1 MSQEKKMPMISPMLR
16 GPAAPA
22 AAFLAILLL
31 GMPVSKAAAQPLG
44 SSPLSAPGAT
54 APSGTVTVIK
64 DSPIIT
70 KDPNPLLRNVIS
82 LNAQDANLSEIL
94 KVMADRSSMN
104 FVAGEGV
111 QKAKIS
117 IILNKTPVSEAIDLI
132 VRAAGLSYEII
143 GNSVLIGEQGKLK
156 DEVGQSGYVIALNY
170 ADAAEVAVLLAD
182 FSKNVKVD
190 RGGNRLIAYASPRV
204 INEIERIVR
213 SIDHPHTQVLLE
225 TRLIEVTVDNTDR
238 FGIDWGALSPISTG
252 ISFPTVP
259 VAKGY
264 LLSGGARAPISL
276 NILLDMLI
284 QNGDAR
290 VLMNSK
296 LTTTNN
302 REASLHIGEKIP
314 YVIQQYN
321 SAAVA
326 GGGANQQVQH
336 EDVGVKIKMQ
346 PHVNEDAEI
355 TLNLEPEVSSITGFK
370 GPNSD
375 LPLVKVRTTKTTVRV
390 ADGQTIFLAGLLSE
404 EETTELRKLPILG
417 QIPLI
422 GILFTHRLAVKR
434 KTNLIIEVKPKI
446 IRKSSD
452 LIFEAGGVKGAVP
465 AAK

>member
-1 MSQEKKMPMISPMLR
+1 MSQEKRMPMISPMRR
-16 GPAAPA
+16 GPAAPVSA
-22 AAFLAILLL
+22 LLALILL
-31 GMPVSKAAAQPLG
+31 GMPASEAAAQPLG
-44 SSPLSAPGAT
+44 SSPLSAPAAT
-54 APSGTVTVIK
+54 SPSGTVTVIK

-225 TRLIEVTVDNTDR
+225 TRLIEVTVDNTDK

-252 ISFPTVP
+252 ISFPAAP

-264 LLSGGARAPISL
+264 LLSGGTRAPISL

-346 PHVNEDAEI
+346 PHVNEDSEI

-422 GILFTHRLAVKR
+422 GALFTHKLAVKR

-452 LIFEAGGVKGAVP
+452 LIFEAGGVKDAAP

>member
-1 MSQEKKMPMISPMLR
+1 MLMDR
-16 GPAAPA
+16 TDTRRPAPRRPPFPALKGLSALLLHGALLAVSAAPPAAMAAPA
-22 AAFLAILLL
+22 A
-31 GMPVSKAAAQPLG
+31 Q
-44 SSPLSAPGAT
+44 APAVVEEK
-54 APSGTVTVIK
+54 SE
-64 DSPIIT
+64 SPIIT
-70 KDPNPLLRNVIS
+70 KDPNPQLRVPIS
-82 LNAQDANLSEIL
+82 LNAQDASLSEIL
-94 KVMADRSSMN
+94 KVLADRSSMN

-143 GNSVLIGEQGKLK
+143 GNSVLIGEPGKLK

-170 ADAAEVAVLLAD
+170 ADAEEVATLLAD

-225 TRLIEVTVDNTDR
+225 TRLIEVTVDDQDKY
-238 FGIDWGALSPISTG
+238 GVDWGALSPVQTG
-252 ISFPTVP
+252 VNFPAAP
-259 VAKGY
+259 VGDGYVLKG
-264 LLSGGARAPISL
+264 GIRQPISL
-276 NILLDMLI
+276 NVLLDLLI
-284 QNGDAR
+284 QKGDAR

-314 YVIQQYN
+314 YVIQSYN
-321 SAAVA
+321 SAATA

-336 EDVGVKIKMQ
+336 EDVGVKIRMM
-346 PHVNEDAEI
+346 PHVNEDSEI
-355 TLNLEPEVSSITGFK
+355 TLSLEPEVSSITGFK
-370 GPNSD
+370 GPASD
-375 LPLVKVRTTKTTVRV
+375 LPLVKIRTTKTTVRV
-390 ADGQTIFLAGLLSE
+390 ADGQTVFLAGLLSE
-404 EETTELRKLPILG
+404 EETQELRKLPVLG

-422 GILFTHRLAVKR
+422 GALFTHRLEVKR

-446 IRKSSD
+446 IRKASD
-452 LIFEAGGVKGAVP
+452 LVFEPDVQKTEP
-465 AAK
+465 AK

>member
-1 MSQEKKMPMISPMLR
+1 MRLTNSTSFLWVFLCS
-16 GPAAPA
+16 
-22 AAFLAILLL
+22 AFLSVQ
-31 GMPVSKAAAQPLG
+31 PVSAGLLASGAGPGTPVAASLP
-44 SSPLSAPGAT
+44 AT
-54 APSGTVTVIK
+54 PPVEAK
-64 DSPIIT
+64 NESPIVT
-70 KDPNPLLRNVIS
+70 KDPNPQLRVPIS

-111 QKAKIS
+111 QKAKIT

-170 ADAAEVAVLLAD
+170 ADAEEVAGMLSD
-182 FSKNVKVD
+182 FAKNVKVD

-225 TRLIEVTVDNTDR
+225 VRLIEVTIDNNDR
-238 FGIDWGALSPISTG
+238 YGIDWGALSPISTS
-252 ISFPTVP
+252 IAFPQ
-259 VAKGY
+259 VAATEGY
-264 LLSGGARAPISL
+264 LLKNGIRGPINM

-284 QNGDAR
+284 QNGNAR

-302 REASLHIGEKIP
+302 REASLLIGEKIP
-314 YVIQQYN
+314 YVVQSYN
-321 SAAVA
+321 SAATT
-326 GGGANQQVQH
+326 GGGANQQIQK
-336 EDVGVKIKMQ
+336 EEVGVKIRMM

-390 ADGQTIFLAGLLSE
+390 ADGQTVFLAGLMSE
-404 EETTELRKLPILG
+404 EETEELRKLPILG
-417 QIPLI
+417 QIPLV
-422 GILFTHRLAVKR
+422 GWLFTHRLAVKR

-452 LIFEAGGVKGAVP
+452 LVFEASTLKVDSA

>member
-1 MSQEKKMPMISPMLR
+1 MTKICRVPQSL
-16 GPAAPA
+16 AAPLLA
-22 AAFLAILLL
+22 PQLITVQVLTLQLFAILFFCLL
-31 GMPVSKAAAQPLG
+31 PINLH
-44 SSPLSAPGAT
+44 AT
-54 APSGTVTVIK
+54 EVVEIK
-64 DSPIIT
+64 LESPIIT
-70 KDPNPLLRNVIS
+70 KDPNPLLRTTIS
-82 LNAQDANLSEIL
+82 LTAQDANLSEIL

-143 GNSVLIGEQGKLK
+143 GNSVLIGESGKLK

-170 ADAAEVAVLLAD
+170 ADAEEVAGMLAD
-182 FSKNVKVD
+182 LSKSIKVD
-190 RGGNRLIAYASPRV
+190 KGGNRLIAYASPRV

-213 SIDHPHTQVLLE
+213 SLDHPHTQVMLE
-225 TRLIEVTVDNTDR
+225 TRLIEVSVDEQNKY
-238 FGIDWGALSPISTG
+238 GIDWGSLSPVQTSIG
-252 ISFPTVP
+252 FPGS
-259 VAKGY
+259 ALAQGY
-264 LLSGGARAPISL
+264 LLKGGTRGPLSL
-276 NILLDMLI
+276 NLLLDMLI

-302 REASLHIGEKIP
+302 REATLHIGEKIP
-314 YVIQQYN
+314 YVIQSYN
-321 SAAVA
+321 SAALA

-336 EDVGVKIKMQ
+336 EDVGVKIRME

-375 LPLVKVRTTKTTVRV
+375 LPLVKVRKTKTTVRV

-404 EETTELRKLPILG
+404 EETVELRKLPILG
-417 QIPLI
+417 QIPVL
-422 GILFTHRLAVKR
+422 GSLFTHKLMVKR
-434 KTNLIIEVKPKI
+434 RTNLIIEIRPKI

-452 LIFEAGGVKGAVP
+452 LVMTDPFRSDST

>member
-1 MSQEKKMPMISPMLR
+1 MLTNTLR
-16 GPAAPA
+16 ASALALLSALAAQAQPLGTSAVSAPGAAAPAAPA
-22 AAFLAILLL
+22 AAAR
-31 GMPVSKAAAQPLG
+31 SE
-44 SSPLSAPGAT
+44 
-54 APSGTVTVIK
+54 
-64 DSPIIT
+64 SPIIT
-70 KDPNPLLRNVIS
+70 KDPNPALRNPIS

-94 KVMADRSSMN
+94 KVLSDRSSMN

-143 GNSVLIGEQGKLK
+143 GNSVLIGEMGKLK

-170 ADAAEVAVLLAD
+170 ADAAEVATMLSD

-238 FGIDWGALSPISTG
+238 YGIDWGALSPISTG
-252 ISFPTVP
+252 VAFPEVKATE
-259 VAKGY
+259 GY
-264 LLSGGARAPISL
+264 LLKNGVRGPIAL
-276 NILLDMLI
+276 NLVLDMLI

-302 REASLHIGEKIP
+302 REASLLIGEKIP
-314 YVIQQYN
+314 YLVQSYN
-321 SAAVA
+321 ASATSNS
-326 GGGANQQVQH
+326 GANLEVQK
-336 EDVGVKIKMQ
+336 EEVGVKIRMQ
-346 PHVNEDAEI
+346 PHVNEDSEI
-355 TLNLEPEVSSITGFK
+355 TLALEPEVSSITGFK
-370 GPNSD
+370 GPSSD

-390 ADGQTIFLAGLLSE
+390 ADGQTVFLAGLLSE
-404 EETTELRKLPILG
+404 DETEELRKLPILG
-417 QIPLI
+417 QIPLV
-422 GILFTHRLAVKR
+422 GALFTHRFAVKR

-446 IRKSSD
+446 IRKASD
-452 LIFEAGGVKGAVP
+452 LSYEAAAIQPDSAGA
-465 AAK
+465 K

>member
-1 MSQEKKMPMISPMLR
+1 MHIHSLFPRASL
-16 GPAAPA
+16 PALIAAGIAASLPA
-22 AAFLAILLL
+22 
-31 GMPVSKAAAQPLG
+31 GAQT
-44 SSPLSAPGAT
+44 APGAT
-54 APSGTVTVIK
+54 AASK
-64 DSPIIT
+64 EESPIVT
-70 KDPNPLLRNVIS
+70 KDPNPQLRVPIS

-94 KVMADRSSMN
+94 KVLADRSSMN

-143 GNSVLIGEQGKLK
+143 GNSVLIGEAGNLK

-170 ADAAEVAVLLAD
+170 ANAEEVAEMLTD
-182 FSKNVKVD
+182 FSKNIKVD

-225 TRLIEVTVDNTDR
+225 TRLIEVTLDHNDR
-238 FGIDWGALSPISTG
+238 YGIDWGNLSPISTG
-252 ISFPTVP
+252 LAFPQVKATE
-259 VAKGY
+259 GY
-264 LLSGGARAPISL
+264 LLKNGSRSPL
-276 NILLDMLI
+276 NLNLLLDLLI

-302 REASLHIGEKIP
+302 REASLLIGQKIP
-314 YVIQQYN
+314 YVIQSYN
-321 SAAVA
+321 TAASSA
-326 GGGANQQVQH
+326 GGANLQVQK
-336 EDVGVKIKMQ
+336 EEVGVKMKML
-346 PHVNEDAEI
+346 PHVNEDSEI
-355 TLNLEPEVSSITGFK
+355 TLSLEPEVSSITGFK

-390 ADGQTIFLAGLLSE
+390 ADGQTVFLAGLLSE
-404 EETTELRKLPILG
+404 EETEELRKLPVLG
-417 QIPLI
+417 QIPLL
-422 GILFTHRLAVKR
+422 GALFTHRLLVKS

-446 IRKSSD
+446 IRKTSD
-452 LIFEAGGVKGAVP
+452 LVFEPVGAKADS
-465 AAK
+465 AAAR

>member
-1 MSQEKKMPMISPMLR
+1 MNHDGEIQMTAFRKSGSAALPGALFALITVLIGTVE
-16 GPAAPA
+16 AAP
-22 AAFLAILLL
+22 L
-31 GMPVSKAAAQPLG
+31 GAGLTSA
-44 SSPLSAPGAT
+44 SPSGPGA
-54 APSGTVTVIK
+54 AVVEGKVE
-64 DSPIIT
+64 SPIIT
-70 KDPNPLLRNVIS
+70 KDPNPLLRMPIS

-170 ADAAEVAVLLAD
+170 ADAGEVAILLSD

-238 FGIDWGALSPISTG
+238 YGIDWGALSPVSTG
-252 ISFPTVP
+252 IGFPSAP
-259 VAKGY
+259 VTKGY
-264 LLSGGARAPISL
+264 LLKGGTRAPINL

-302 REASLHIGEKIP
+302 REASLLIGEKIP
-314 YVIQQYN
+314 YVIQSYN

-326 GGGANQQVQH
+326 GGGANQQIQH
-336 EDVGVKIKMQ
+336 EEVGVKMRMQ
-346 PHVNEDAEI
+346 PHVNEDSEI

-375 LPLVKVRTTKTTVRV
+375 LPLVKVRNTKTTVRV
-390 ADGQTIFLAGLLSE
+390 KDGQTIFLAGLLSE

-422 GILFTHRLAVKR
+422 GVLFTHTLKIKR

-446 IRKSSD
+446 IRNSSE
-452 LIFEAGGVKGAVP
+452 LVFETGAVNADS
-465 AAK
+465 AAVK

>member
-1 MSQEKKMPMISPMLR
+1 MPMKSPSSR
-16 GPAAPA
+16 GTSALHGGMAALLLLGLSGSGAFAGPLGASSLSGTPAPA
-22 AAFLAILLL
+22 A
-31 GMPVSKAAAQPLG
+31 
-44 SSPLSAPGAT
+44 
-54 APSGTVTVIK
+54 GTVELK
-64 DSPIIT
+64 SESPIVT

-170 ADAAEVAVLLAD
+170 ADAEEVAGLLVD
-182 FSKNVKVD
+182 FSKNIKVD

-213 SIDHPHTQVLLE
+213 SIDHPVTQVLLE
-225 TRLIEVTVDNTDR
+225 TRLIEVTVDNTDKY
-238 FGIDWGALSPISTG
+238 GIDWGALSPVSTG
-252 ISFPTVP
+252 IAFPAVP
-259 VAKGY
+259 VSQGY
-264 LLSGGARAPISL
+264 LLKGGTRAPIGL

-302 REASLHIGEKIP
+302 REASLLIGEKIP
-314 YVIQQYN
+314 YVIQSYN
-321 SAAVA
+321 AAAAA
-326 GGGANQQVQH
+326 GGGASQQVQK
-336 EDVGVKIKMQ
+336 EEVGVKIKMQ
-346 PHVNEDAEI
+346 PHVNEDSEI

-370 GPNSD
+370 GPNQD

-390 ADGQTIFLAGLLSE
+390 ADGQTVFIAGLLQE
-404 EETTELRKLPILG
+404 EESTELSKFPVLG
-417 QIPLI
+417 QIPVI
-422 GILFTHRLAVKR
+422 GALFTHRFNTKR

-452 LIFEAGGVKGAVP
+452 LVFETGGVKSDSGAV
-465 AAK
+465 K

>member
-1 MSQEKKMPMISPMLR
+1 MHANPTGTGPHDALPSALLTAFASRLAMLSILCLSVADSS
-16 GPAAPA
+16 AAS
-22 AAFLAILLL
+22 
-31 GMPVSKAAAQPLG
+31 VSALSGGSVAVTAVEPKAE
-44 SSPLSAPGAT
+44 
-54 APSGTVTVIK
+54 
-64 DSPIIT
+64 SPIIT
-70 KDPNPLLRNVIS
+70 KDPNPLLRLTIS

-117 IILNKTPVSEAIDLI
+117 IILNKTPVAEAIDLI

-143 GNSVLIGEQGKLK
+143 GNSVLIGEPGKLK

-170 ADAAEVAVLLAD
+170 ADADEVATLLSD
-182 FSKNVKVD
+182 FSKNIKVD
-190 RGGNRLIAYASPRV
+190 RGGNRLVAYASPRV

-225 TRLIEVTVDNTDR
+225 TRLIEVTVDNTDKY
-238 FGIDWGALSPISTG
+238 GIDWGALSPVSAG
-252 ISFPTVP
+252 IAFPQVP
-259 VAKGY
+259 VSDGY
-264 LLSGGARAPISL
+264 LLKGGSRGPISL

-302 REASLHIGEKIP
+302 REASLLIGQKIP
-314 YVIQQYN
+314 YVIQSYN
-321 SAAVA
+321 SAATA

-336 EDVGVKIKMQ
+336 EDVGVKIKMM
-346 PHVNEDAEI
+346 PHVNEDSEI

-375 LPLVKVRTTKTTVRV
+375 LPLVKIRTTKTTVRV
-390 ADGQTIFLAGLLSE
+390 ADGQTVFLAGLMSE
-404 EETTELRKLPILG
+404 EETEELRKLPVLG

-422 GILFTHRLAVKR
+422 GALFTHRLLVKT
-434 KTNLIIEVKPKI
+434 KTNLIIEIKPKI

-452 LIFEAGGVKGAVP
+452 LEYEAGGVKADSGTT
-465 AAK
+465 K

>member
-1 MSQEKKMPMISPMLR
+1 MQTLSIRPI
-16 GPAAPA
+16 A
-22 AAFLAILLL
+22 AALLAACA
-31 GMPVSKAAAQPLG
+31 VSAAPLG
-44 SSPLSAPGAT
+44 SPSLSGPASPAPAEP
-54 APSGTVTVIK
+54 AP
-64 DSPIIT
+64 SPIIT
-70 KDPNPLLRNVIS
+70 KDPNPQLRVPIS

-111 QKAKIS
+111 QKAKIT

-143 GNSVLIGEQGKLK
+143 GNSVLIGEPGKLK

-170 ADAAEVAVLLAD
+170 ADADEVAGMLTD
-182 FSKNVKVD
+182 FSKSVKVD

-225 TRLIEVTVDNTDR
+225 TRLIEVTLDENDKY
-238 FGIDWGALSPISTG
+238 GIDWGNLSPISTG
-252 ISFPTVP
+252 ISFPQVKATE
-259 VAKGY
+259 GY
-264 LLSGGARAPISL
+264 LLKNGMRAPINL
-276 NILLDMLI
+276 NLLLDMLI

-302 REASLHIGEKIP
+302 REASLLIGQKIP
-314 YVIQQYN
+314 YLVQSYN
-321 SAAVA
+321 TGATSNS
-326 GGGANQQVQH
+326 GANLQVQK
-336 EDVGVKIKMQ
+336 EEVGVKVKML

-355 TLNLEPEVSSITGFK
+355 TLMLEPEVSSITGFK
-370 GPNSD
+370 GPSSD

-390 ADGQTIFLAGLLSE
+390 ADGQTVFLAGLLSE
-404 EETTELRKLPILG
+404 EETEELRKLPVLG
-417 QIPLI
+417 QIPLL
-422 GILFTHRLAVKR
+422 GTLFTHRLIVKS
-434 KTNLIIEVKPKI
+434 KTNLIIEVKPRI
-446 IRKSSD
+446 IRKASD
-452 LIFEAGGVKGAVP
+452 LALEGAAMKADSA

>member
-1 MSQEKKMPMISPMLR
+1 MNRDGKMKMFVYKSTGNAMPSALLPI
-16 GPAAPA
+16 
-22 AAFLAILLL
+22 LAILTSA
-31 GMPVSKAAAQPLG
+31 MASVAAPLG
-44 SSPLSAPGAT
+44 TSDLAAPT
-54 APSGTVTVIK
+54 AIAPVAAEVKST
-64 DSPIIT
+64 SPIIT
-70 KDPNPLLRNVIS
+70 KDPNPLLRMPIS
-82 LNAQDANLSEIL
+82 LTAQDANLSEIL

-170 ADAAEVAVLLAD
+170 ADAAEVAVLLSD

-225 TRLIEVTVDNTDR
+225 TRLIEVSVDNTEKY
-238 FGIDWGALSPISTG
+238 GIDWGALSSIQTG
-252 ISFPTVP
+252 LSFPAVP
-259 VAKGY
+259 IAKGY
-264 LLSGGARAPISL
+264 LLKGGTRAPINL
-276 NILLDMLI
+276 NLLLDMLI

-302 REASLHIGEKIP
+302 REASLLIGEKIP
-314 YVIQQYN
+314 YIIQSYN
-321 SAAVA
+321 SASIA

-336 EDVGVKIKMQ
+336 EEVGVKIRMQ
-346 PHVNEDAEI
+346 PHVNEDSEI

-370 GPNSD
+370 GPNAD

-390 ADGQTIFLAGLLSE
+390 KDGQTIFLAGLLSE
-404 EETTELRKLPILG
+404 EETTELRKFPVLG

-422 GILFTHRLAVKR
+422 GALFTNKFYLKR

-452 LIFEAGGVKGAVP
+452 LIFEAGGVKGDTG

>member
-1 MSQEKKMPMISPMLR
+1 MNFTGTR
-16 GPAAPA
+16 
-22 AAFLAILLL
+22 
-31 GMPVSKAAAQPLG
+31 
-44 SSPLSAPGAT
+44 GAT
-54 APSGTVTVIK
+54 AMLCAWAALAALLAASASSAAPLGASATAGSPATGSVSPAAIELK
-64 DSPIIT
+64 QESPIIT

-82 LNAQDANLSEIL
+82 LNAQDASLSEIL

-170 ADAAEVAVLLAD
+170 ADAEEVAGLLSD

-213 SIDHPHTQVLLE
+213 SIDHPVTQVLLE
-225 TRLIEVTVDNTDR
+225 TRLIEVTVDNTDKY
-238 FGIDWGALSPISTG
+238 GIDWGALSPVSTG
-252 ISFPTVP
+252 IGFPAAP
-259 VAKGY
+259 VSQGY
-264 LLSGGARAPISL
+264 LLKGGIRAPVNL

-284 QNGDAR
+284 TNGDAR

-314 YVIQQYN
+314 YVIQTYN
-321 SAAVA
+321 SAAIA

-336 EDVGVKIKMQ
+336 EDVGVKIRMQ

-404 EETTELRKLPILG
+404 EETQELRKLPVLG
-417 QIPLI
+417 QIPLL
-422 GILFTHRLAVKR
+422 GALFTHRLAVKR
-434 KTNLIIEVKPKI
+434 KTNLIIEIKPKI
-446 IRKSSD
+446 IHKSSE
-452 LIFEAGGVKGAVP
+452 LVFETGGVKVDS
-465 AAK
+465 AAAR

>member
-1 MSQEKKMPMISPMLR
+1 MTNIPLPRLAAFPALLAWALALSPAAAAPLGSPALS
-16 GPAAPA
+16 GPAAAPA
-22 AAFLAILLL
+22 APDAK
-31 GMPVSKAAAQPLG
+31 P
-44 SSPLSAPGAT
+44 
-54 APSGTVTVIK
+54 

-70 KDPNPLLRNVIS
+70 KDPNPQLRVPIS

-111 QKAKIS
+111 QKAKIT
-117 IILNKTPVSEAIDLI
+117 IILNKTPVAEAIDLI

-143 GNSVLIGEQGKLK
+143 GNSVLIGEAGKLK

-170 ADAAEVAVLLAD
+170 ADAEEVAGMLAD

-190 RGGNRLIAYASPRV
+190 KGGNRLIAYASPRV

-225 TRLIEVTVDNTDR
+225 TRLIEVTLDNNDKY
-238 FGIDWGALSPISTG
+238 GIDWGNLSPISTN
-252 ISFPTVP
+252 IAFPQ
-259 VAKGY
+259 VAATQGY
-264 LLSGGARAPISL
+264 LLKNGVRGPINL
-276 NILLDMLI
+276 NLLLDMLI

-302 REASLHIGEKIP
+302 REASLLIGQKIP
-314 YVIQQYN
+314 YVIQSYN
-321 SAAVA
+321 TAASAST
-326 GGGANQQVQH
+326 GANLQVQK
-336 EDVGVKIKMQ
+336 EEVGVKVKML

-355 TLNLEPEVSSITGFK
+355 SLVLEPEVSSITGFK

-390 ADGQTIFLAGLLSE
+390 ADGQTVFLAGLLSE
-404 EETTELRKLPILG
+404 EETEELRKLPILG

-422 GILFTHRLAVKR
+422 GALFTHRLSVKS
-434 KTNLIIEVKPKI
+434 KTNLIIEVKPRI
-446 IRKSSD
+446 IRKASD
-452 LIFEAGGVKGAVP
+452 LAFEAGAFKADSS

>member
-1 MSQEKKMPMISPMLR
+1 MQMKQTNPR
-16 GPAAPA
+16 GPAALSGVVA
-22 AAFLAILLL
+22 AILL
-31 GMPVSKAAAQPLG
+31 GAFGTISAAPMGATGVSGP
-44 SSPLSAPGAT
+44 PGAAVT
-54 APSGTVTVIK
+54 ASVEGK
-64 DSPIIT
+64 SESPIIT
-70 KDPNPLLRNVIS
+70 KDPNPLLRMTIS

-170 ADAAEVAVLLAD
+170 ADAEEVATLLSD

-238 FGIDWGALSPISTG
+238 YGIDWGALSPVATS
-252 ISFPTVP
+252 ISFPTAP
-259 VAKGY
+259 VTEGY
-264 LLSGGARAPISL
+264 LLKGGVRNPISL

-302 REASLHIGEKIP
+302 REASLHIGERIP
-314 YVIQQYN
+314 YVIQTYN
-321 SAAVA
+321 SAALA

-336 EDVGVKIKMQ
+336 EDVGVKIKMM
-346 PHVNEDAEI
+346 PHVNEDSEI

-375 LPLVKVRTTKTTVRV
+375 LPLVKIRTTKTTVRV
-390 ADGQTIFLAGLLSE
+390 ADGQTVFLAGLLSE
-404 EETTELRKLPILG
+404 ENTEELRRLPVLG

-422 GILFTHRLAVKR
+422 GALFTHRLSVVR

-446 IRKSSD
+446 IHKSSE
-452 LIFEAGGVKGAVP
+452 LVFETGGVKMDSSRV
-465 AAK
+465 K

>member
-1 MSQEKKMPMISPMLR
+1 MAQQIKGLKT
-16 GPAAPA
+16 
-22 AAFLAILLL
+22 LAI
-31 GMPVSKAAAQPLG
+31 MAFMG
-44 SSPLSAPGAT
+44 STLSLIPNLAFAE
-54 APSGTVTVIK
+54 
-64 DSPIIT
+64 SPIIT
-70 KDPNPLLRNVIS
+70 KDPNPSLRTPIS
-82 LNAQDANLSEIL
+82 LNAQDASLPEIL
-94 KVMADRSSMN
+94 KVLAERSSMN

-143 GNSVLIGEQGKLK
+143 GNSVLIGESGKLK

-170 ADAAEVAVLLAD
+170 ADAEEVAGMLAD
-182 FSKNVKVD
+182 LSKNIKVD
-190 RGGNRLIAYASPRV
+190 KGGNRLIAYASPRV

-213 SIDHPHTQVLLE
+213 ALDHPHTQVLLE
-225 TRLIEVTVDNTDR
+225 TRLIEVSVDEQNKY
-238 FGIDWGALSPISTG
+238 GIDWGALSPVQTSLG
-252 ISFPTVP
+252 FPAT
-259 VAKGY
+259 AIAQGFLLKGG
-264 LLSGGARAPISL
+264 LRGPINL
-276 NILLDMLI
+276 NLALDMLI

-302 REASLHIGEKIP
+302 REATLLIGEKIP
-314 YVIQQYN
+314 YVIQSYN
-321 SAAVA
+321 SAATA

-336 EDVGVKIKMQ
+336 EEVGVKIKMQ

-390 ADGQTIFLAGLLSE
+390 TDGQTIFLAGLLSE
-404 EETTELRKLPILG
+404 DETTELRKFPVLG
-417 QIPLI
+417 QIPVL
-422 GILFTHRLAVKR
+422 GALFTHKFMVKR
-434 KTNLIIEVKPKI
+434 KTNLIIEIRPKI

-452 LIFEAGGVKGAVP
+452 LALSGQP
-465 AAK
+465 AAADSSGSK

>member
-1 MSQEKKMPMISPMLR
+1 MLPSTMKSPFRIALVACLAALL
-16 GPAAPA
+16 PALAQPGTAPA
-22 AAFLAILLL
+22 PIL
-31 GMPVSKAAAQPLG
+31 V
-44 SSPLSAPGAT
+44 AP
-54 APSGTVTVIK
+54 K
-64 DSPIIT
+64 NESPIIT
-70 KDPNPLLRNVIS
+70 KDPNPQLRIPIS

-111 QKAKIS
+111 QKAKIT
-117 IILNKTPVSEAIDLI
+117 IILNKTPVAEAIDLI

-143 GNSVLIGEQGKLK
+143 GNSVLIGEMGKLK

-170 ADAAEVAVLLAD
+170 ADAKEVAVMLSD
-182 FSKNVKVD
+182 FAKNVKVD
-190 RGGNRLIAYASPRV
+190 QGGNRLIAYASPRV

-225 TRLIEVTVDNTDR
+225 TRLIEVTVDNNNR
-238 FGIDWGALSPISTG
+238 YGIDWGALSPISTNL
-252 ISFPTVP
+252 SFPQ
-259 VAKGY
+259 VAATQGY
-264 LLSGGARAPISL
+264 LLKNGIRGPINM

-284 QNGDAR
+284 QSGDAR

-302 REASLHIGEKIP
+302 REASLLIGEKIP
-314 YVIQQYN
+314 YVIQSYN
-321 SAAVA
+321 QSAASV
-326 GGGANQQVQH
+326 GGANQQIQK
-336 EDVGVKIKMQ
+336 EEVGVKIRMQ
-346 PHVNEDAEI
+346 PHVNEDSEI

-390 ADGQTIFLAGLLSE
+390 ADGQTVFLAGLLSE
-404 EETTELRKLPILG
+404 EESEELRKLPILG
-417 QIPLI
+417 QIPVI
-422 GILFTHRLAVKR
+422 GWLFTHKLAIKR

-446 IRKSSD
+446 IRKASD
-452 LIFEAGGVKGAVP
+452 LVLETAAVKVDST

>member
-1 MSQEKKMPMISPMLR
+1 MYLTNNKLSRAGMSRACIP
-16 GPAAPA
+16 
-22 AAFLAILLL
+22 LLL
-31 GMPVSKAAAQPLG
+31 SLAVASPAQTAPLG
-44 SSPLSAPGAT
+44 GAGGAGQPALVSPPAT
-54 APSGTVTVIK
+54 TVAAIEPRST
-64 DSPIIT
+64 SPIIT
-70 KDPNPLLRNVIS
+70 KDPNPALRNPIS

-94 KVMADRSSMN
+94 KVLSDRSSMN

-111 QKAKIS
+111 QKARIS

-143 GNSVLIGEQGKLK
+143 GNSVLIGEMGKLK

-170 ADAAEVAVLLAD
+170 ADAMEVAGMLAD
-182 FSKNVKVD
+182 FTKNVKVD
-190 RGGNRLIAYASPRV
+190 QGGNRLIAYASPRV

-225 TRLIEVTVDNTDR
+225 TRLIEVTIDNNDR
-238 FGIDWGALSPISTG
+238 YGIDWGALSPISTS
-252 ISFPTVP
+252 IAFPQVP
-259 VAKGY
+259 AAQGY
-264 LLSGGARAPISL
+264 LLKNGVRGTINL
-276 NILLDMLI
+276 NLLLDMLI

-302 REASLHIGEKIP
+302 REASLLIGEKIP
-314 YVIQQYN
+314 YVIQSYN
-321 SAAVA
+321 SAATT
-326 GGGANQQVQH
+326 GGGANQQVQK
-336 EDVGVKIKMQ
+336 EEVGVKIRML

-390 ADGQTIFLAGLLSE
+390 KDGQTVFLAGLLSE
-404 EETTELRKLPILG
+404 EETEELRKLPVLG

-422 GILFTHRLAVKR
+422 GWLFTHRLAVKR

-446 IRKSSD
+446 IRNASD
-452 LIFEAGGVKGAVP
+452 LSFETGNVKADS
-465 AAK
+465 AATK

>member
-1 MSQEKKMPMISPMLR
+1 MQSKQMMT
-16 GPAAPA
+16 
-22 AAFLAILLL
+22 ILLL
-31 GMPVSKAAAQPLG
+31 GPACLQAHAAPLG
-44 SSPLSAPGAT
+44 GSDMAGSVP
-54 APSGTVTVIK
+54 VIITETK
-64 DSPIIT
+64 AESPIIT
-70 KDPNPLLRNVIS
+70 KDPNPLLRMTIS

-111 QKAKIS
+111 QKARIS
-117 IILNKTPVSEAIDLI
+117 IILNKTPVAEAIDLI

-170 ADAAEVAVLLAD
+170 ADAEEVAVLLSD

-225 TRLIEVTVDNTDR
+225 TRLIEVTVDNTDKY
-238 FGIDWGALSPISTG
+238 GIDWGALSPVSTG
-252 ISFPTVP
+252 LSFPQ
-259 VAKGY
+259 VAASQGY
-264 LLSGGARAPISL
+264 LLKGGVRAPINF

-302 REASLHIGEKIP
+302 REASLLIGQKIP
-314 YVIQQYN
+314 YVIQSYN
-321 SAAVA
+321 SAATT
-326 GGGANQQVQH
+326 GGGANQSVEH
-336 EDVGVKIKMQ
+336 EDVGVKIRMM
-346 PHVNEDAEI
+346 PHVNEDSEI

-375 LPLVKVRTTKTTVRV
+375 LPLVKIRTTKTTVRV
-390 ADGQTIFLAGLLSE
+390 ADGQTVFLAGLMSE
-404 EETTELRKLPILG
+404 EETEELRKLPILG
-417 QIPLI
+417 QIPLL
-422 GILFTHRLAVKR
+422 GALFTHRLFVKT
-434 KTNLIIEVKPKI
+434 KTNLIIEIKPRI

-452 LIFEAGGVKGAVP
+452 LMFETGGVGGVKADSTFG
-465 AAK
+465 K